1 MAEDE
6 GLVVVVLAVVL
17 AGDKE
22 LAKDVALV
30 EDKVLAVVVPVEA
43 LAGSRLF
50 RRRLCTRRRFWPRQ
64 RPE

>member
-43 LAGSRLF
+43 LAG
-50 RRRLCTRRRFWPRQ
+50 
-64 RPE
+64 E

>member
-6 GLVVVVLAVVL
+6 DLDVVVLAVVL

-30 EDKVLAVVVPVEA
+30 KDEVLAVVVLARA
-43 LAGSRLF
+43 LAGD
-50 RRRLCTRRRFWPRQ
+50 
-64 RPE
+64 